1 MLTNNSK
8 EAVIIRKELQRQS
21 TSEGSASHE
30 QRILSFLNCLK
41 HPNIVELLGS
51 YTFGQTHNL
60 LFPLAHGDLN
70 DFLTLPQ
77 EDVEQLGF
85 RSISDFLLALC
96 GLASAVDALHSYEL
110 GDLALIGCHHDL
122 KPGNVL
128 VSNKTFL
135 LADFGLSTFK
145 RPEQGSKTYFK
156 LGNGYYFA
164 PECEDPAAGFEK
176 SRINRASDIWSLGC
190 IIVEIVVF
198 MLNGAAANVQFK
210 EDRKVVFDEWFVT
223 YTFHYGK
230 RPNPGVERWLNT
242 LSMESLNEA
251 VTAVVGLARSTLQ
264 LQPAERPKAAAVLS
278 RLRLI
283 SLQHIYAGLTA
294 QYQELYRLD
303 SIVDVSI
310 ERERLDC
317 WAWGVGLIPGL
328 DVDPESQPWSFE
340 NDSQFNKI
348 VVNLSTMGQELDAA
362 IQTRENLRPIC
373 MPLRRLNDDLV
384 KILPDKI
391 VRKVQT
397 RLELQVLSSDS
408 FDHLGD
414 FRHTLETEPRYERL
428 GVLAAI
434 KSMHIL
440 SRRSLDNIDQSLIL
454 DRDSLRNWRN
464 FRTNETATL
473 VGNNETEG
481 EEVLIEWMIYEEAQT
496 GEILMRRAGAIA
508 RFLCEG
514 GRPSS
519 FLTLKCRG
527 YLHDIPRHA
536 FAMVYDISSLS
547 KPSAPQPISLH
558 ELIEKTENI
567 RFRPLLNEVFELAR
581 RLVTALL
588 EYHKVNW
595 LHKNISSH
603 SIIFRKADPPA
614 VAAVDSPY
622 IIGFN
627 LSRPDHP
634 TEISR
639 GPEDDP
645 GFVNYQ
651 DPRYRDGRV
660 RYRTEF
666 DYFSIGLVLLE
677 IGMWKTLHKL
687 IGPREKLPIGMIRKQ
702 YLPLLG
708 PRMGRSYRDAVS
720 QCLSFEFRNDIPEDS
735 PAGQEQS
742 NAAKLKF
749 EREVLEALGR
759 CSG

>member
-1 MLTNNSK
+1 MLINRSK
-8 EAVIIRKELQRQS
+8 DAVIIRKELQRQG
-21 TSEGSASHE
+21 TAEGSANHE

-51 YTFGQTHNL
+51 YTIGQTHNL
-60 LFPLAHGDLN
+60 LFPLAHGDLGH
-70 DFLTLPQ
+70 FLTLPQ
-77 EDVEQLGF
+77 QDLEQIGF
-85 RSISDFLLALC
+85 GSTLDFLLALC

-110 GDLALIGCHHDL
+110 DDLALIGCHHDL

-145 RPEQGSKTYFK
+145 KPEQGSKTYFK
-156 LGNGYYFA
+156 MGNGYYFA
-164 PECEDPAAGFEK
+164 PECEDLGADFK
-176 SRINRASDIWSLGC
+176 RSRINRASDIWSLGC
-190 IIVEIVVF
+190 IILETVVF

-210 EDRKVVFDEWFVT
+210 EDRRVVFDEWYVT

-242 LSMESLNEA
+242 LSMESSNEA
-251 VTAVVGLARSTLQ
+251 MTALIGLARGMLQ
-264 LQPAERPKAAAVLS
+264 LQPAERPKAVAALS

-283 SLQHIYAGLTA
+283 SLQHIYAGIMA
-294 QYQELYRLD
+294 QYHELYQLD
-303 SIVDVSI
+303 RIIDVSI

-317 WAWGVGLIPGL
+317 WAWGVGLVRGPDVEPG
-328 DVDPESQPWSFE
+328 SHPWIFR
-340 NDSQFNKI
+340 NDSQFDKI
-348 VVNLSTMGQELDAA
+348 AVNLSTMGRELDAA
-362 IQTRENLRPIC
+362 IRTRENLRPIC
-373 MPLRRLNDDLV
+373 MPLRRLNDRMME
-384 KILPDKI
+384 ILPDKI
-391 VRKVQT
+391 MQEVQT

-408 FDHLGD
+408 FDHLGN
-414 FRHTLETEPRYERL
+414 FRHTLETEPQYERL
-428 GVLAAI
+428 EVLAAI

-440 SRRSLDNIDQSLIL
+440 SSKTLDEVDQSLII
-454 DRDSLRNWRN
+454 DKDSLRNWQN
-464 FRTNETATL
+464 FRTSETATL
-473 VGNNETEG
+473 IGNNKSEG
-481 EEVLIEWMIYEEAQT
+481 EEVLIEWMIYQEAQT

-514 GRPSS
+514 VRPSS

-547 KPSAPQPISLH
+547 KTSMSQPISLH
-558 ELIEKTENI
+558 EFIEKTENV
-567 RFRPLLNEVFELAR
+567 RVRPLLNEIFELAR

-588 EYHKVNW
+588 EYHKVSW
-595 LHKNISSH
+595 LHKNISPH
-603 SIIFRKADPPA
+603 NIIFRKAEPPA
-614 VAAVDSPY
+614 VAVVDSPY

-627 LSRPDHP
+627 LSRPDRP

-651 DPRYRDGRV
+651 DPRYRDGRA

-687 IGPREKLPIGMIRKQ
+687 IGPQGKLPTSFIRKQ
-702 YLPLLG
+702 YVPLLG
-708 PRMGRSYRDAVS
+708 PRMGKNYRDAVS
-720 QCLSFEFRNDIPEDS
+720 TCLSFESGNDIPEES
-735 PAGQEQS
+735 PAGQVQS

-749 EREVLEALGR
+749 ERGVLEVLGR